1 MRYFDLHCDTLTELG
16 EQDLFSNSTLHISL
30 NRAPDTYLQC
40 FAVFIPDS
48 LRGDDAWEYYL
59 KHRDIFFRYSEN
71 GGIIRITDAET
82 LAKAAEYGKGGLLTV
97 ESGAVLGGKL
107 SRIEKL
113 RRDGVAMLT
122 LTWNGENE
130 LGFGSSENKG
140 LTSFGKEAVK
150 ELENCGITVDV
161 SHLSE
166 RGFADLCEIS
176 ARPFVAS
183 HSNCDAVR
191 KHRRNLKNW
200 QVTEIVNRGGLIG
213 VNIYSEFL
221 SRKNADIKDIA
232 KHISHLE
239 KLNASYS
246 ICFGADFDGIHTMPK
261 GISGIESVSYLR
273 LQLEKL
279 GVSEERLEKYFYGNA
294 FDFYNRLWR
303 NQK

>member
-183 HSNCDAVR
+183 HSNCYCVHP
-191 KHRRNLKNW
+191 HRRNLKDW
-200 QVTEIVNRGGLIG
+200 QIKEIVNRKGLIG
-213 VNIYSEFL
+213 VNFYSEFL
-221 SRKNADIKDIA
+221 NSKRARVTDIG
-232 KHISHLE
+232 KHISYLE
-239 KLNASYS
+239 SLEAEKS
-246 ICFGADFDGIHTMPK
+246 ISFGADFDGMNSMPK
-261 GISGIESVSYLR
+261 GVRGVESIPYVYTELK
-273 LQLEKL
+273 KL
-279 GVSEERLEKYFYGNA
+279 GMSDIAIDKYFYNNA
-294 FDFYNRLWR
+294 FDFFNRLWR